1 MNRLRK
7 WWRPALLLVVLVALV
22 QIGVSLLARTHR
34 VHNYL
39 VAYLERAFGRS
50 VEVRHFTVL
59 LLPSPLLE
67 AEQVT
72 IGEDLSFGNE
82 YFLRAER
89 LTAGL
94 RWSGLLRGH
103 FEFGTLSFTRPSLIL
118 VRNDQ
123 GNWNLERW
131 LPPAKAAAGDTS
143 QVYGPQPP
151 QTPSNRLQKIEIDD
165 GRINFK
171 LLDEKLPFA
180 FLGVSGSVEQV
191 SFGRWRLELE
201 AQPWRSG
208 VNLQSAGTLVARG
221 DVAGTSARLQPAEI
235 HVQWDKVSLADLFRL
250 FRGQDYGL
258 RGVFTLD
265 GTAKSG
271 AAAGAAASDPQPGDW
286 NFAVRAR
293 ASQIHRWDLTE
304 RSDNPGANLSLEGR
318 WNTVARNAIV
328 ERLALETT
336 KSNLRGSARFTP
348 NATPSWEVRVESAGI
363 QAADL
368 LNWFRAFDPNINDA
382 ITAQQFFTGAVTL
395 SGWPVELRD
404 AAFSTFGGE
413 VRVPGLSSALRI
425 GAFQGGRG
433 RSDLSVTPIHVSF
446 AALHDAAA
454 SAGAPPARRRA
465 APENK
470 SMLDIGFGHDF
481 AKRAGGVNLD
491 GHVEKV
497 EDVLKVLAA
506 FGRPINR
513 GWELTGAASA
523 ALRYQWDIAQPSPR
537 WNGHIDIN
545 KDSLQVAGMNQPL
558 QVNKARLDWH
568 DGLRTASISDLDAF
582 GGNWTGQLT
591 QAKVPDSDGSVKWSV
606 QWHANHLDAAEL
618 DRWIGPR
625 ARPSW
630 LQRLLSSLLGSANPS
645 PAASELVRRV
655 NAEGELRVDEFTLE
669 KIKLTKLRAEGALHN
684 LHVELLQ
691 VDARCAGGNLR
702 ARLHAAFL
710 PRPWYDLSADLDRV
724 DLTQL
729 PAPASLPERFAGL
742 ASGALHLTTQGV
754 GREELLQHLVGK
766 GEVKLRDVEFRG
778 WDVSASMADG
788 APREGAS
795 HWAAG
800 QGAFSVHDRGISLLG
815 LRLDSGSELT
825 LIKGTVSFAQESD
838 LTVQTLLREQSDSRL
853 PEQGYVL
860 KISGPLDLPR
870 VSIERLNA
878 RRPAD

>member
-1 MNRLRK
+1 MARLRK
-7 WWRPALLLVVLVALV
+7 WWLLALFLVVLVALA
-22 QIGVSLLARTHR
+22 QIGISLLARTHR

-39 VAYLERAFGRS
+39 LTHLERAFGRS
-50 VEVRHFTVL
+50 VEVRHFTFL
-59 LLPSPLLE
+59 LLPRPVLD
-67 AEQVT
+67 AEQIT

-103 FEFGTLSFTRPSLIL
+103 FEFGTLSLTRPSLIL

-131 LPPAKAAAGDTS
+131 LPPAKTAAGDTS
-143 QVYGPQPP
+143 RIYGPQPP

-368 LNWFRAFDPNINDA
+368 LNWFRAFDSNINDA
-382 ITAQQFFTGAVTL
+382 ITAEQFFTGSVNL

-404 AAFSTFGGE
+404 AAFSSFGGE
-413 VRVPGLSSALRI
+413 VRVPGLSLALRI
-425 GAFQGGRG
+425 GAFQGGRS
-433 RSDLSVTPIHVSF
+433 RSDLSVTPVHIAF
-446 AALHDAAA
+446 APLQDAAA
-454 SAGAPPARRRA
+454 SAGSPAARRRA

-470 SMLDIGFGHDF
+470 SVLDVGFFHDF
-481 AKRAGGVNLD
+481 AKRAGGVSLD

-497 EDVLKVLAA
+497 EDILKVLAA

-523 ALRYQWDIAQPSPR
+523 ALRYQWDIAQPNPR

-545 KDSLQVAGMNQPL
+545 KGTLQVAGMNQPL

-568 DGLRTASISDLDAF
+568 DGLRTASISDLDGF
-582 GGNWTGQLT
+582 GTSWTGQLI
-591 QAKVPDSDGSVKWSV
+591 QANEPDSGGIVKWSV
-606 QWHANHLDAAEL
+606 QLHANHLDAA
-618 DRWIGPR
+618 
-625 ARPSW
+625 
-630 LQRLLSSLLGSANPS
+630 
-645 PAASELVRRV
+645 ELVRRV

-669 KIKLTKLRAEGALHN
+669 KIKLTKLRAEGALHD
-684 LHVELLQ
+684 LRLELRQ

-702 ARLHAAFL
+702 ARMRAAFL
-710 PRPWYDLSADLDRV
+710 PRPSYDVSADLDRV

-742 ASGALHLTTQGV
+742 ASGTVHLTTQGV
-754 GREELLQHLVGK
+754 GREELLQRLAGK

-800 QGAFSVHDRGISLLG
+800 QGAFTVRDRGISLPG
-815 LRLDSGSELT
+815 LRLDSGPELT
-825 LIKGTVSFAQESD
+825 LIKGTLSFAQESD
-838 LTVQTLLREQSDSRL
+838 LTIQTLLREQSDSRL

-860 KISGPLDLPR
+860 KISGPLELPR
-870 VSIERLNA
+870 VSIERLSA

>member
-1 MNRLRK
+1 MDRLRK
-7 WWRPALLLVVLVALV
+7 WWRPALFLIALVALA
-22 QIGVSLLARTHR
+22 QTSVSLLARTHR
-34 VHNYL
+34 LHNYL
-39 VAYLERAFGRS
+39 VTHLERAFGRS
-50 VEVRHFTVL
+50 VGVRHFTVL
-59 LLPSPLLE
+59 LLPSPVLE

-72 IGEDLSFGNE
+72 IGEDPSFGNE
-82 YFLRAER
+82 YFLRADR

-103 FEFGTLSFTRPSLIL
+103 FEFGTLSLTRPSLIL

-131 LPPAKAAAGDTS
+131 LPPAKTAAGDAS
-143 QVYGPQPP
+143 RIYGPQPP

-165 GRINFK
+165 GRVNFK

-191 SFGRWRLELE
+191 SSGRWTLALE

-208 VNLQSAGTLVARG
+208 VTLQSTGTLVVRG
-221 DVAGTSARLQPAEI
+221 DVAGTSARLQPAEV
-235 HVQWDKVSLADLFRL
+235 HVHWDQVSLADLFRL

-271 AAAGAAASDPQPGDW
+271 AAGRAGPSVTQPGDW
-286 NFAVRAR
+286 NFAVHAH
-293 ASQIHRWDLTE
+293 AGQIHRWDLTE

-318 WNTVARNAIV
+318 WNTLARNAIV
-328 ERLALETT
+328 ERLALETA
-336 KSNLRGSARFTP
+336 KSNLRGSARFTS
-348 NATPSWEVRVESAGI
+348 NTTPSWEVRVESAGI

-382 ITAQQFFTGAVTL
+382 ITAEQFFTGAVTL
-395 SGWPVELRD
+395 SGWPLELRD
-404 AAFSTFGGE
+404 AAFSSFGGE
-413 VRVPGLSSALRI
+413 VHVPGLSSALRI

-433 RSDLSVTPIHVSF
+433 RSDLGVTPIRIAYAPLEN
-446 AALHDAAA
+446 AAV
-454 SAGAPPARRRA
+454 SAGSTAARRRA

-470 SMLDIGFGHDF
+470 NVLDVEFFHDF
-481 AKRAGGVNLD
+481 IKHAGSASID

-513 GWELTGAASA
+513 GWDLTGGATT
-523 ALRYQWDIAQPSPR
+523 ALRYQWDIAQPNPR
-537 WNGHIDIN
+537 WNGHIDFN
-545 KDSLQVAGMNQPL
+545 KGALQVAGMNQPL

-591 QAKVPDSDGSVKWSV
+591 QANVPDSDGSAKWSV
-606 QWHANHLDAAEL
+606 QLRANHLNAADL

-630 LQRLLSSLLGSANPS
+630 LQRMLSSLLGSTNTS
-645 PAASELVRRV
+645 PAASDLVRRV

-669 KIKLTKLRAEGALHN
+669 KIKLTKLRAEGALHD
-684 LHVELLQ
+684 LHLELRQ
-691 VDARCAGGNLR
+691 VDGRCAGGILR
-702 ARLHAAFL
+702 ARMRAAFL
-710 PRPWYDLSADLDRV
+710 PRPSYDVSADLDRV
-724 DLTQL
+724 DLAQL
-729 PAPASLPERFAGL
+729 PAPASLPERFAGF
-742 ASGALHLTTQGV
+742 ASGTLHLTTQGV
-754 GREELLQHLVGK
+754 GREELLQRLAGK

-795 HWAAG
+795 RWAAG
-800 QGAFSVHDRGISLLG
+800 QGAFVIRDRGISLPG
-815 LRLDSGSELT
+815 LRLDSGSDLT

-838 LTVQTLLREQSDSRL
+838 LTIQTLLREQDDSRL

-860 KISGPLDLPR
+860 RISGPLDLPH
-870 VSIERLNA
+870 VSVERLIA

>member
-1 MNRLRK
+1 MDRLRK
-7 WWRPALLLVVLVALV
+7 WWRPALFLVALV
-22 QIGVSLLARTHR
+22 ALAQTGVSLLARTHPL
-34 VHNYL
+34 HNYL
-39 VAYLERAFGRS
+39 VTHLERAFGRS

-59 LLPSPLLE
+59 LLPSPVLE

-72 IGEDLSFGNE
+72 IGEDASFGNE

-103 FEFGTLSFTRPSLIL
+103 FEFGTLSLTRPSLIL
-118 VRNDQ
+118 VRNEQ

-131 LPPAKAAAGDTS
+131 LPPAKTAAGDS
-143 QVYGPQPP
+143 SLIYGPQPP

-191 SFGRWRLELE
+191 SSGRWTLALE

-208 VNLQSAGTLVARG
+208 VTLQSAGTLVVRG
-221 DVAGTSARLQPAEI
+221 DVAGTSARLQPAEV
-235 HVQWDKVSLADLFRL
+235 HVHWDHVSLADLFRL

-271 AAAGAAASDPQPGDW
+271 AAGGTARSVTQPGDW
-286 NFAVRAR
+286 NFAVHAH
-293 ASQIHRWDLTE
+293 AGQIHRWDLTE

-318 WNTVARNAIV
+318 WNTLARNAIV
-328 ERLALETT
+328 ERLALETA
-336 KSNLRGSARFTP
+336 KSNLRGSARFTRSS
-348 NATPSWEVRVESAGI
+348 TPSWEVRVESAGI

-382 ITAQQFFTGAVTL
+382 ITAEQFFTGAVTL
-395 SGWPVELRD
+395 SGWPLELRD
-404 AAFSTFGGE
+404 AAFSSFGGE

-425 GAFQGGRG
+425 GAFRGGRG
-433 RSDLSVTPIHVSF
+433 RSDLGVTPIRIAYAPIENAV
-446 AALHDAAA
+446 A
-454 SAGAPPARRRA
+454 SAGSPGARRRP
-465 APENK
+465 PENK
-470 SMLDIGFGHDF
+470 SVLDVQFFHDF
-481 AKRAGGVNLD
+481 IEHAGSASID
-491 GHVEKV
+491 GHVERV

-513 GWELTGAASA
+513 GWEMTVAATA
-523 ALRYQWDIAQPSPR
+523 ALRYQWDIARPSPR
-537 WNGHIDIN
+537 WNGHIDFN
-545 KDSLQVAGMNQPL
+545 KGALQVAGMNQPL

-591 QAKVPDSDGSVKWSV
+591 QANVPDSDGTVKWNV
-606 QWHANHLDAAEL
+606 QLHANHLNAADL

-630 LQRLLSSLLGSANPS
+630 LQRTLSSLLGSMNTS

-669 KIKLTKLRAEGALHN
+669 RIKVTKLRAEGSLHD
-684 LHVELLQ
+684 LHLDLRQ
-691 VDARCAGGNLR
+691 VDARCAGGTLR
-702 ARLHAAFL
+702 ARMRAAFL
-710 PRPWYDLSADLDRV
+710 PRPSYDVSADLDRV
-724 DLTQL
+724 DLAQL
-729 PAPASLPERFAGL
+729 PAPASFPERFAGF
-742 ASGALHLTTQGV
+742 ASGTLHLTTQGV
-754 GREELLQHLVGK
+754 GREELLQHLAGK

-778 WDVSASMADG
+778 WDVTASMADG

-795 HWAAG
+795 RWAAG
-800 QGAFSVHDRGISLLG
+800 QGAFIIHDRGISLPG

-838 LTVQTLLREQSDSRL
+838 LTVQTLLREQGESRL

-870 VSIERLNA
+870 VSVERLIA